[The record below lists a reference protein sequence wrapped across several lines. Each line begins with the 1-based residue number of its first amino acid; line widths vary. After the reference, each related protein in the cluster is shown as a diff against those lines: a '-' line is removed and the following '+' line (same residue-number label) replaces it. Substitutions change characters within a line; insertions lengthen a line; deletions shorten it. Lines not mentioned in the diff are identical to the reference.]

1 MTLSHYCHYAIIE
14 VHSAK
19 RTVDDFAVKG
29 IGLDSVNHTDN
40 ASVEEY
46 ERPSGAVG
54 NGEDS
59 TENEEPNIDSEQ
71 EIVNLSHHIE
81 HFLSFTIIIIAH
93 YKEFVKAIFWTVR
106 NLRGFVQTA
115 QFHHHI
121 WYQFHYPRKLLHIF
135 H

>member
-1 MTLSHYCHYAIIE
+1 LTLSHYCHYAIIE

-29 IGLDSVNHTDN
+29 IGLDSINHTDN

-54 NGEDS
+54 NGKDS

-71 EIVNLSHHIE
+71 EIVDFRHIR
-81 HFLSFTIIIIAH
+81 HDLSFFRAVSAGLRH
-93 YKEFVKAIFWTVR
+93 YC
-106 NLRGFVQTA
+106 NLTPITF
-115 QFHHHI
+115 
-121 WYQFHYPRKLLHIF
+121 PLS
-135 H
+135 